1 MFDWLGDNKVL
12 MYCLTAASVVMFV
25 VSLVATGILIVRLPA
40 DYFAHGKRPTR
51 APGHARRGVLVKVG
65 RNILGAVLVLTGLV
79 MLALPGQGVL
89 TVLVGIMLLDVPGKY
104 RLEKWIVSRGKVLR
118 GMNWL
123 RQKRGKEPLNVASKS
138 SPAQQSA
145 AAHV

>member
-1 MFDWLGDNKVL
+1 MLDWLGDNKVL
-12 MYCLTAASVVMFV
+12 MYTLTAASVVMFI

-40 DYFAHGKRPTR
+40 DYFAHDKRPAR
-51 APGHARRGVLVKVG
+51 APEHARRGVLVKIG

-104 RLEKWIVSRGKVLR
+104 RLEKWIVSRGKVLK

-123 RQKRGKEPLNVASKS
+123 RAKWKKEPLRVGDTLAHASDLRV
-138 SPAQQSA
+138 SA
-145 AAHV
+145 P

>member
-40 DYFAHGKRPTR
+40 DYFAHGKRPPR

-123 RQKRGKEPLNVASKS
+123 RGKWKKEPLRLQEAGRRGKT
-138 SPAQQSA
+138 AIAGQ
-145 AAHV
+145 